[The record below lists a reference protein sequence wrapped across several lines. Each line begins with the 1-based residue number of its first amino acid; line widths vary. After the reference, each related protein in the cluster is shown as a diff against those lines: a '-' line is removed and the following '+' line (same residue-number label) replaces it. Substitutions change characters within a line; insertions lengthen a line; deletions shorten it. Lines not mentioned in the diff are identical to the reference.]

1 MPNCTV
7 RSVRYHIDFRRWGTG
22 VARHRWSL
30 LGSSVLLLGV
40 TAIGIFQL
48 QPSINPT
55 EFLPRKSKILAD
67 LHRIEHDL
75 TNIDSIEAVVDLGSE
90 KLAFM
95 DQLQKVRLIEARIA
109 AHPGVRH
116 TLSLASFFPEEM
128 PENTMAAARILGHAK
143 SYSGEEGLIAGRQR
157 LWRISARIRHDAGM
171 SPVHVLN
178 QLTEELSDEPLHFT
192 GLTPLLKNAQQ
203 EIFDGFW
210 QSFTAACLTISIV
223 MILSLRSVVAGVIAM
238 IPNII
243 PIWLVFGGVGFLGM
257 PVDIGMMMTGSI
269 ALGISVDCTFHFLVK
284 YQAAYKKGATSKEA
298 VLQSLE
304 HSGEPMLDST
314 LISALGMLALCFSSF
329 APTARFGCLMAAQM
343 TASLLGEL
351 VLLPAMLCCRPG
363 QRPVTPDQTE
373 STSENAPEDFHRV
386 DGVSSEV
393 GPEIHPFPAEIPSTQ
408 RRIRA
413 AR

>member
-1 MPNCTV
+1 
-7 RSVRYHIDFRRWGTG
+7 
-22 VARHRWSL
+22 
-30 LGSSVLLLGV
+30 
-40 TAIGIFQL
+40 
-48 QPSINPT
+48 
-55 EFLPRKSKILAD
+55 
-67 LHRIEHDL
+67 
-75 TNIDSIEAVVDLGSE
+75 
-90 KLAFM
+90 
-95 DQLQKVRLIEARIA
+95 
-109 AHPGVRH
+109 
-116 TLSLASFFPEEM
+116 
-128 PENTMAAARILGHAK
+128 
-143 SYSGEEGLIAGRQR
+143 
-157 LWRISARIRHDAGM
+157 M
-171 SPVHVLN
+171 SPVDVLN
-178 QLTEELSDEPLHFT
+178 QLTQQLAGEPVHFT

-223 MILSLRSVVAGVIAM
+223 MILSLRSIVAGVIAM

-284 YQAAYKKGATSKEA
+284 YQAAYKNGATSTEA

-363 QRPVTPDQTE
+363 GRRAIASDLAVVE
-373 STSENAPEDFHRV
+373 NSEMAKTDPEM
-386 DGVSSEV
+386 SEI
-393 GPEIHPFPAEIPSTQ
+393 GPEIHPFPAEMPAAAP